1 GGFPESSDQGTENP
15 ERENRE
21 HRHVQSAHAQHV
33 SEPAEGELVFQFIP
47 KLGPKSGGHGEVQ
60 GGGFGGRRE
69 RVGSRWGPLSG
80 VRAPARPPG
89 WAGEEDHGGRGGRGG
104 TEPAAAQAGRRK
116 HRQR

>member
-47 KLGPKSGGHGEVQ
+47 KLAPKSGGHGEVQ

-69 RVGSRWGPLSG
+69 RVGSKSELLSG
-80 VRAPARPPG
+80 VLKPTPPPPSAPTHAHPP
-89 WAGEEDHGGRGGRGG
+89 RVQP
-104 TEPAAAQAGRRK
+104 TPQ
-116 HRQR
+116 